1 MFNMKSKFAL
11 FIITILFIIAATQ
24 FTSAQSHQQLKN
36 DSVFVLV
43 KKYFNA
49 KQADSIYS
57 LAGSTFKKAL
67 SAETFRNVAEQQ
79 LFPIG
84 QIKESSLVSFVNN
97 KMSTYKLVFES
108 VTLQLLMTLDEDNKL
123 ELFLFQPYKTEAPD
137 RLKPAA
143 TSNLMRTL
151 TDKRVDSAARDY
163 IQKSNTVGLSIGVLK
178 GGVIHTY
185 NYGETATGNGKL
197 PDANNLF
204 EIGSITKTF
213 TATLLAYYVNEGKV
227 KLTDPIT
234 KYLPD
239 SVAANKELENVT
251 LVTLSNHTSG
261 LPRLPD
267 NLGNHS
273 SDPLDPY
280 KDYSKQ
286 YLFAYLKTC
295 KLNSKPGEVY
305 AYSNLAVGL
314 LGTILEQVSG
324 RSFEQMVEEIICT
337 PLGMKSTAQHL
348 TPALKQRFVTVYNEE
363 GKATPAWNFS
373 ALAPCGALRSTVN
386 DLLIYTK
393 ANMMKAD
400 TKLSRAFELTHQIT
414 FNKDAKLGLAWHII
428 VVNNVDYIFHNG
440 GTYGCSS
447 FLAFNADKS
456 IAIVVL
462 SNAGVSTDALGSAI
476 LKKLQ

>member
-1 MFNMKSKFAL
+1 MKSFCRL
-11 FIITILFIIAATQ
+11 FIPLSVVITFSLTA
-24 FTSAQSHQQLKN
+24 SAQSHQQLRN

-49 KQADSIYS
+49 QQADSIYS
-57 LAGSTFKKAL
+57 LAGSNFRKNL
-67 SAETFRNVAEQQ
+67 SIETFRDVAARQ

-97 KMSTYKLVFES
+97 KMSTYKLVFDS
-108 VTLQLLMTLDEDNKL
+108 VTLQLLMTLDLDNKL
-123 ELFLFQPYKTEAPD
+123 ELFLFQPYKPEAPD
-137 RLKPAA
+137 KLKPAA

-151 TDKRVDSAARDY
+151 TDKKVDSAARNY
-163 IQKSNTVGLSIGVLK
+163 IQKSNTVGLSIGILK
-178 GGVIHTY
+178 NGIIHTY
-185 NYGETATGNGKL
+185 SYGETAIGSNKM

-213 TATLLAYYVNEGKV
+213 TSTLLAYYVNEGKV

-239 SVAANKELENVT
+239 SVAANKELQNVT
-251 LVTLSNHTSG
+251 LLTLSNHTSG

-267 NLGNHS
+267 NFVNHS
-273 SDPLDPY
+273 SDLLDPY
-280 KDYSKQ
+280 KDYTRQ
-286 YLFAYLKTC
+286 YLFEYLKNC
-295 KLNSKPGEVY
+295 KLNTKPGETY

-314 LGTILEQVSG
+314 LGTILERVSG
-324 RSFEQMVEEIICT
+324 KPFEQMVEEIICT

-348 TPALKQRFVTVYNEE
+348 NPAMQQRFVTVYNDE
-363 GKATPAWNFS
+363 GKSTPAWNFS

-386 DLLIYTK
+386 DLLIYAR
-393 ANMMKAD
+393 ANMAKGSG
-400 TKLSRAFELTHQIT
+400 KLSTAFELTHKVT
-414 FNKDAKLGLAWHII
+414 FNQDVKLGLGWHII

-447 FLAFNADKS
+447 FLAFNIEKG

-462 SNAGVSTDALGSAI
+462 SNSGANTDALGTDI
-476 LKKLQ
+476 LKKIQ

>member
-1 MFNMKSKFAL
+1 MRSIFASLL
-11 FIITILFIIAATQ
+11 FIVGIQIIFAPTTA
-24 FTSAQSHQQLKN
+24 SAQSHQQKRN

-49 KQADSIYS
+49 KQADSIYT
-57 LAGSTFKKAL
+57 LAGKNFRQNLST
-67 SAETFRNVAEQQ
+67 ETFRNVAEQQ

-108 VTLQLLMTLDEDNKL
+108 VTLQLLMTLDQDNKL
-123 ELFLFQPYKTEAPD
+123 ELFLFQPFKKEVPEK
-137 RLKPAA
+137 LKPAG
-143 TSNLMRTL
+143 TSNLMHTL
-151 TDKRVDSAARDY
+151 TDKKVDSAARSY
-163 IQKSNTVGLSIGVLK
+163 IQKGNTVGLSIGVLK
-178 GGVIHTY
+178 RGIIHTY
-185 NYGETATGNGKL
+185 NYGETASGNGHL
-197 PDANNLF
+197 PDAISLF

-213 TATLLAYYVNEGKV
+213 TSTLLAYYVNEGKV
-227 KLTDPIT
+227 KLTDPVT

-239 SVAANKELENVT
+239 SVSGNKELQTIT
-251 LVTLSNHTSG
+251 LLTLSNHTSG

-267 NLGNHS
+267 NFEFHS

-295 KLNSKPGEVY
+295 KLNSKPGETY

-314 LGTILEQVSG
+314 LGTILERVSG
-324 RSFEQMVEEIICT
+324 KPFEQMVEEIICT

-348 TPALKQRFVTVYNEE
+348 TPAIKQRFVTVYNEE

-373 ALAPCGALRSTVN
+373 ALAPCGALKSTVN
-386 DLLIYTK
+386 DLLIYAK
-393 ANMMKAD
+393 ANMSKGPG
-400 TKLSRAFELTHQIT
+400 KLSKAFELTQRVT

-428 VVNNVDYIFHNG
+428 RVNNIEYFFHNG
-440 GTYGCSS
+440 GTYGCST
-447 FLAFNADKS
+447 FLAFNAEKN
-456 IAIVVL
+456 IAVVVL
-462 SNAGVSTDALGSAI
+462 SNAGVSVDALGTDI
-476 LKKLQ
+476 IEKIQ

>member
-1 MFNMKSKFAL
+1 MRSSIL
-11 FIITILFIIAATQ
+11 ILFIFITALTA
-24 FTSAQSHQQLKN
+24 SAQSHQQLQN
-36 DSVFVLV
+36 DSVFVLI

-49 KQADSIYS
+49 KQADSIYT
-57 LAGSTFKKAL
+57 LAGTKLKTQLSPETFKYIAQ
-67 SAETFRNVAEQQ
+67 QQ
-79 LFPIG
+79 LFPVG

-97 KMSTYKLVFES
+97 KVSTYKLVFDS
-108 VTLQLLMTLDEDNKL
+108 ANLQLLMSLDEDSKL
-123 ELFLFQPYKTEAPD
+123 DIFLFQPCKTEAPD

-151 TDKRVDSAARDY
+151 TDKKVDSAARDY

-178 GGVIHTY
+178 GGIIHTY
-185 NYGETATGNGKL
+185 NYGETAVGNGKL

-227 KLTDPIT
+227 KLADPIT

-261 LPRLPD
+261 LLRLPD
-267 NLGNHS
+267 NLANHS

-295 KLNSKPGEVY
+295 KLNSKPGDVY

-324 RSFEQMVEEIICT
+324 KSFEQMVEEIICT

-348 TPALKQRFVTVYNEE
+348 NPALKQRFVTVYNEE

-373 ALAPCGALRSTVN
+373 ALAACVALRSTVN

-393 ANMMKAD
+393 ANMTKGD

-414 FNKDAKLGLAWHII
+414 FNKDAKLGLGWHII

-447 FLAFNADKS
+447 FLAFNADKN

-462 SNAGVSTDALGSAI
+462 SNAGVNTDALGSAI